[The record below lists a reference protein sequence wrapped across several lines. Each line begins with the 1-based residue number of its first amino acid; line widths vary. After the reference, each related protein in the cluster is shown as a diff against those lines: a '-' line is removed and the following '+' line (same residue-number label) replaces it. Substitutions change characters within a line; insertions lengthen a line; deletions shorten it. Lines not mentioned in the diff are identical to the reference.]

1 MFLSFSS
8 FNIFSVHPFCYSTAG
23 RQIRRCFGRCFVL
36 LVLRAE
42 GVEGGISIN
51 AANGKMLTTRK
62 LKTVYM
68 VLIYIYIYIYTHIYI
83 HIYIVYIYMGY
94 SGLYMRSVTYSSCFL
109 WFSVFPS
116 ASGAFCPAH
125 WTIGTFGVPP
135 CEVRNFVKLR
145 QLCEKTGLCDL
156 DSVWS
161 LRLAVLKMWSVQ
173 NNRDLKFN

>member
-8 FNIFSVHPFCYSTAG
+8 FIFSVHPFCYSTAG

-68 VLIYIYIYIYTHIYI
+68 VLIYIYIYTHIYI

-94 SGLYMRSVTYSSCFL
+94 SGLYMRSVTYSSCF
-109 WFSVFPS
+109 FMVF
-116 ASGAFCPAH
+116 C
-125 WTIGTFGVPP
+125 I
-135 CEVRNFVKLR
+135 
-145 QLCEKTGLCDL
+145 
-156 DSVWS
+156 S
-161 LRLAVLKMWSVQ
+161 LRLRSFLPCTLNDWNLWCSS
-173 NNRDLKFN
+173 L

>member
-51 AANGKMLTTRK
+51 AANGKMFPTRK
-62 LKTVYM
+62 TKSCLYGFN
-68 VLIYIYIYIYTHIYI
+68 IYIYIYTHIYIHYIYIYI

-94 SGLYMRSVTYSSCFL
+94 SGLYMRSVTYSSCFFL
-109 WFSVFPS
+109 MVF
-116 ASGAFCPAH
+116 C
-125 WTIGTFGVPP
+125 I
-135 CEVRNFVKLR
+135 
-145 QLCEKTGLCDL
+145 
-156 DSVWS
+156 S
-161 LRLAVLKMWSVQ
+161 LRLRSFLPCTLTDWNLWCSSLWS
-173 NNRDLKFN
+173 